1 MNAWRLSE
9 NLFFFLLAVPQG
21 LLVALWVYMI
31 YAMVQY
37 ARSHCHE
44 EGWEIIVMVEFV
56 IALGVTPYFGI
67 AAQALDDTESVT
79 YGHGIVFFSYIYF

>member
-1 MNAWRLSE
+1 MLRLLSIVE
-9 NLFFFLLAVPQG
+9 LCDQSDECLASLWKSFCLLFPQG
-21 LLVALWVYMI
+21 VLVALWVYMI

-37 ARSHCHE
+37 ARSHRHE

-67 AAQALDDTESVT
+67 AAQALDDAESMT
-79 YGHGIVFFSYIYF
+79 

>member
-9 NLFFFLLAVPQG
+9 NLLLAAPQG
-21 LLVALWVYMI
+21 VLVTLWVYMI

-37 ARSHCHE
+37 ARSHSHE

-67 AAQALDDTESVT
+67 AAQALDDAESMT
-79 YGHGIVFFSYIYF
+79 

>member
-1 MNAWRLSE
+1 MPDATDEEVVDCAEVPARFFTVI
-9 NLFFFLLAVPQG
+9 NLLRGV
-21 LLVALWVYMI
+21 LVTLWVYMI

-37 ARSHCHE
+37 ERSHCHE

-67 AAQALDDTESVT
+67 AAQALDDAESMT
-79 YGHGIVFFSYIYF
+79 

>member
-67 AAQALDDTESVT
+67 AAQALDDAESVT
-79 YGHGIVFFSYIYF
+79 